1 MTHKETSLRTKKALC
16 TALKELMKHK
26 PFSKITVSELIREC
40 NINRKTFYYHFE
52 DIYALLKWML
62 EQEAI
67 EVVKQ
72 FDLLVDYKDAFLF
85 VIDYVEKNSYF
96 LNCIYDSLG
105 REQMKRFLYQDFI
118 GLIETL
124 IRNTEKSLNLY
135 ISDDLRSFLCNLYT
149 EGVAGMLINLF
160 QNPEAF
166 SRETSIDYLSL
177 IIHTSIPA
185 VIRQA
190 NESYCQK

>member
-1 MTHKETSLRTKKALC
+1 MTHGETSLRTKKALC
-16 TALKELMKHK
+16 TALKELMRHK

-62 EQEAI
+62 EQETF

-72 FDLLVDYKDAFLF
+72 FNLLVDYKDAFLF
-85 VIDYVEKNSYF
+85 VINYVEQNSYF
-96 LNCIYDSLG
+96 LNCIYDSIG
-105 REQMKRFLYQDFI
+105 RDQMKRFFCQDFV
-118 GLIETL
+118 GLIENL
-124 IRNTEKSLNLY
+124 IISTEKSLDMH
-135 ISDDLRSFLCNLYT
+135 ISDELRFFLCNLYT
-149 EGVAGMLINLF
+149 EGIAGMLINLF
-160 QNPEAF
+160 QHPEDFTPQAYL
-166 SRETSIDYLSL
+166 DYLAL

-190 NESYCQK
+190 NEI